1 MDILRAV
8 KEDGQAK
15 PTRILQ
21 RANLSHERLTRY
33 LGELV
38 GKSLVKENESNGNR
52 FYSLTEEGSKFL
64 EELEKAESF
73 ASGFGLNF

>member
-21 RANLSHERLTRY
+21 KANLSHERLTRY
-33 LGELV
+33 LGELLA
-38 GKSLVKENESNGNR
+38 KSLVKENESNGNR
-52 FYSLTEEGSKFL
+52 FYTLTEVGTKFL